1 MPSSS
6 LIGPLA
12 AFLLIL
18 ALIPAALWLLKRS
31 PLGKFSAGG
40 AGAGAGAGGAMRLVA
55 ALPLAPNQRIVT
67 VEVGAGDER
76 RWLVLGV
83 TPAGIHTLHTL
94 PPQAEPASASATPGA
109 LPIFGQLLARQQRGN
124 ASPPDAGSPHAR

>member
-1 MPSSS
+1 MPTSTS

-31 PLGKFSAGG
+31 GLGKFSAGG
-40 AGAGAGAGGAMRLVA
+40 ATASMRVVA
-55 ALPLAPNQRIVT
+55 TLGLAPNQRIVT
-67 VEVGAGDER
+67 VEVGSGDER

-83 TPAGIHTLHTL
+83 TAAGIQVLHTL
-94 PPQAEPASASATPGA
+94 PPQPEPAASPGT
-109 LPIFGQLLARQQRGN
+109 LPMFAQLLARQQRGTTT
-124 ASPPDAGSPHAR
+124 PPDAESPDAR

>member
-1 MPSSS
+1 MLASS
-6 LIGPLA
+6 LLGPLA

-18 ALIPAALWLLKRS
+18 ALIPVALWLLKRS

-40 AGAGAGAGGAMRLVA
+40 TGGPMRLVA
-55 ALPLAPNQRIVT
+55 TLGLAPNQRIIT

-83 TPAGIHTLHTL
+83 TPAGIQTLHTL
-94 PPQAEPASASATPGA
+94 LPQAEPAAATPGPR
-109 LPIFGQLLARQQRGN
+109 PIFAQLLARQQRD
-124 ASPPDAGSPHAR
+124 AAPSPDAGGPDAR